1 MSSYHYRPQK
11 NEDDNQSQASS
22 QKIIKRKVLRLDKKK
37 IFLFKKIKNFL

>member
-22 QKIIKRKVLRLDKKK
+22 QKIIKRKVLRLDKKP
-37 IFLFKKIKNFL
+37 FLFKKIKNFL